1 MEVLLARWPKYLDNS
16 NIELFIRD
24 DTSLPDL
31 QFINVVQNVFDPP
44 PFILNI
50 LMDWEPLFTAVR
62 LDNIRHRSEKT

>member
-44 PFILNI
+44 PLHFEHFDGLGATFHCCEIGQYKAQI
-50 LMDWEPLFTAVR
+50 
-62 LDNIRHRSEKT
+62 

>member
-44 PFILNI
+44 PSF
-50 LMDWEPLFTAVR
+50 
-62 LDNIRHRSEKT
+62 